1 MFRQLRTKLTLL
13 FAGLFALA
21 LTLVSVAVFTGIV
34 DSARQSVRREL
45 VAGGAVFDRLWA
57 LRSQQLEDGA
67 TLVAG
72 DFGFKA
78 AVATRD
84 QATIRSALEN
94 LRGRLR
100 IDIAFAIGADGEV
113 VTSNGASLG
122 DAAVAI
128 REALDEDRTSGIFI
142 LGDTPY
148 QAIAVPVL
156 APTRVGWVV
165 FAVKLDRDQMRTVE
179 RLSAIPLEALAVRR
193 NGDGTWQSG
202 VELRPADRKTVTRFI
217 DQARVAKRVE
227 PRELNTTTGASIAL
241 VKPFDMLTSG
251 EPVVLLLRYPLA
263 QALKP
268 YEPLLA
274 LILGVGFLG
283 LVSVVGGSWLLAR
296 NLTKPISA
304 LEEAA
309 HRLERGEDAVVPVL
323 TRDEI
328 GRLSESFNV
337 MATRIHTRE
346 TELTTTRAF
355 LDAVIDALPAMVVVK
370 DLDHRFVLVN
380 RAGEDLLG
388 FNSADMLG
396 KSAHDMFP
404 ADQADAFVERERSV
418 VRSGRLGVTPEE
430 SVTTANGDIRCLQ
443 TKTIAIKG
451 NDGKAQFLVSI
462 SEDITERKRAAE
474 ALELARDQAEA
485 ANRAK
490 SSFLANMSHEVRTP
504 LNGVIGVAS
513 VLAGT
518 TLDPRQRDMVGIIE
532 NSASVLQR
540 VLSDVLD
547 LARVEAGRL
556 DIVPE
561 AFDLEQAVRA
571 LAGAAS
577 VQCQAKGLEF
587 RLDVEDAAGARVW
600 ADRARLE
607 QVLGNLLSNAVK
619 FTDKGEIALVVSR
632 SKAGGEHFRF
642 TVSDTGI
649 GFESAAGLFEPFQQ
663 ADNSITRRFGGTG
676 LGLAISR
683 ELARAMGGDIT
694 AEGHPGKGAAF
705 TVVLPLPVAEAAEA
719 REGEGVSA
727 ASEEPAAE
735 REGAPLQ
742 VLLADDHATNRTV
755 VALILEALGVEL
767 TSVENGQEAV
777 DAFKSQPFDVVLM
790 DMQMPVM
797 DGLTAI
803 EHIRTF
809 EAESN
814 AARTPILVVSA
825 NAMTE
830 HIEKAMQ
837 SGADGHVAK
846 PINAAGLI
854 AALEDALAERDA
866 RQAA

>member
-418 VRSGRLGVTPEE
+418 VRSGRL
-430 SVTTANGDIRCLQ
+430 
-443 TKTIAIKG
+443 
-451 NDGKAQFLVSI
+451 
-462 SEDITERKRAAE
+462 
-474 ALELARDQAEA
+474 
-485 ANRAK
+485 
-490 SSFLANMSHEVRTP
+490 
-504 LNGVIGVAS
+504 
-513 VLAGT
+513 
-518 TLDPRQRDMVGIIE
+518 
-532 NSASVLQR
+532 
-540 VLSDVLD
+540 
-547 LARVEAGRL
+547 
-556 DIVPE
+556 
-561 AFDLEQAVRA
+561 
-571 LAGAAS
+571 
-577 VQCQAKGLEF
+577 
-587 RLDVEDAAGARVW
+587 
-600 ADRARLE
+600 
-607 QVLGNLLSNAVK
+607 
-619 FTDKGEIALVVSR
+619 
-632 SKAGGEHFRF
+632 
-642 TVSDTGI
+642 
-649 GFESAAGLFEPFQQ
+649 FEPFQQ

>member
-251 EPVVLLLRYPLA
+251 EPVVLLLHYPLA

-418 VRSGRLGVTPEE
+418 VRSGR
-430 SVTTANGDIRCLQ
+430 
-443 TKTIAIKG
+443 
-451 NDGKAQFLVSI
+451 
-462 SEDITERKRAAE
+462 
-474 ALELARDQAEA
+474 
-485 ANRAK
+485 
-490 SSFLANMSHEVRTP
+490 
-504 LNGVIGVAS
+504 
-513 VLAGT
+513 
-518 TLDPRQRDMVGIIE
+518 
-532 NSASVLQR
+532 
-540 VLSDVLD
+540 
-547 LARVEAGRL
+547 
-556 DIVPE
+556 
-561 AFDLEQAVRA
+561 
-571 LAGAAS
+571 
-577 VQCQAKGLEF
+577 
-587 RLDVEDAAGARVW
+587 
-600 ADRARLE
+600 
-607 QVLGNLLSNAVK
+607 
-619 FTDKGEIALVVSR
+619 
-632 SKAGGEHFRF
+632 
-642 TVSDTGI
+642 
-649 GFESAAGLFEPFQQ
+649 LFEPFQQ

>member
-418 VRSGRLGVTPEE
+418 VRSGRL
-430 SVTTANGDIRCLQ
+430 
-443 TKTIAIKG
+443 
-451 NDGKAQFLVSI
+451 
-462 SEDITERKRAAE
+462 
-474 ALELARDQAEA
+474 
-485 ANRAK
+485 
-490 SSFLANMSHEVRTP
+490 
-504 LNGVIGVAS
+504 
-513 VLAGT
+513 
-518 TLDPRQRDMVGIIE
+518 
-532 NSASVLQR
+532 
-540 VLSDVLD
+540 
-547 LARVEAGRL
+547 
-556 DIVPE
+556 
-561 AFDLEQAVRA
+561 
-571 LAGAAS
+571 
-577 VQCQAKGLEF
+577 
-587 RLDVEDAAGARVW
+587 
-600 ADRARLE
+600 
-607 QVLGNLLSNAVK
+607 
-619 FTDKGEIALVVSR
+619 
-632 SKAGGEHFRF
+632 
-642 TVSDTGI
+642 
-649 GFESAAGLFEPFQQ
+649 FEPFQQ

-777 DAFKSQPFDVVLM
+777 DACKSQPFDVVLR